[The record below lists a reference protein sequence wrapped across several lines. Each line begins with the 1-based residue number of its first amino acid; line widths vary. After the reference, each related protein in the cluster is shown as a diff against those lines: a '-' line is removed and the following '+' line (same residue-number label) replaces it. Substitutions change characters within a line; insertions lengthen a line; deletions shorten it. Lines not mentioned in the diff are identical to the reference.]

1 MLNIQTRQ
9 EEGASIITVK
19 GKINFEV
26 TTDLREEVKETL
38 AAHRP
43 KVLVINM
50 EGVSLIDS
58 SGLGMLVAAK
68 NSVDKVDCRLHLC
81 CIAPQVAKVF
91 DQTNLTNH
99 FSIFAAE
106 QDAMRG

>member
-1 MLNIQTRQ
+1 MLNIQRRQ
-9 EEGASIITVK
+9 EESTSIITVK
-19 GKINFEV
+19 GKVNFEV
-26 TTDLREEVKETL
+26 TSSLREEVKEVLST
-38 AAHRP
+38 HQP
-43 KVLVINM
+43 KLLVINL

-58 SGLGMLVAAK
+58 SGLGMLVAVK
-68 NSVDKVDCRLHLC
+68 NSVDKAGSRLHLC
-81 CIAPQVAKVF
+81 CIPPQVAKVF